1 MWQGDWNRI
10 NQLVLIKQNKIMI
23 DELIN
28 AISSFIPLYLK
39 QGEKDVR
46 GKVEFAIERIN
57 EQAVKV
63 QRSLESKWSTF
74 SEEDKRTLN
83 EYYNTK
89 IMELVRSMFD

>member
-10 NQLVLIKQNKIMI
+10 AKLVLIKQNKIMI

-28 AISSFIPLYLK
+28 TISSFIPLYLK

-46 GKVEFAIERIN
+46 GKKEFAIGRLN
-57 EQAVKV
+57 EQAVKI
-63 QRSLESKWSTF
+63 QRNLEAKWNSF

-89 IMELVRSMFD
+89 IMELVRSI

>member
-10 NQLVLIKQNKIMI
+10 NQLVLIKQNKTMI

-39 QGEKDVR
+39 HGEKDVR

-57 EQAVKV
+57 EHAVKV

-89 IMELVRSMFD
+89 IMELVRSI